1 MTINGNSTFR
11 DDGYR
16 AAFSCKPAHG
26 PGRAMPVLQQEY
38 EDGYAEGAADRS
50 LLTSLKSAVL
60 EALDGDSIKA
70 FGSFEAF
77 KESLDV
83 SNHYQYED
91 AADDQPSDR
100 SAEFLP
106 LAYEELCA
114 SEIQN
119 PLRPDERIQLNE
131 LIDEIQVLYTE
142 IQVDNFFALLS
153 KYLDKIE
160 CANERDLFVQAVND
174 RFVPQTLQSS
184 EAPKRKGPSMSV

>member
-26 PGRAMPVLQQEY
+26 PGRAMPVLQQEP
-38 EDGYAEGAADRS
+38 
-50 LLTSLKSAVL
+50 
-60 EALDGDSIKA
+60 
-70 FGSFEAF
+70 
-77 KESLDV
+77 LDV

-100 SAEFLP
+100 TAEFLP

-184 EAPKRKGPSMSV
+184 EAPKRKGPSMG

>member
-1 MTINGNSTFR
+1 MAIPRTRLEKANDHKRQQRFR

-70 FGSFEAF
+70 FGSFEVF

-100 SAEFLP
+100 TAEFLP

-114 SEIQN
+114 SHN
-119 PLRPDERIQLNE
+119 PEPAATGR
-131 LIDEIQVLYTE
+131 
-142 IQVDNFFALLS
+142 
-153 KYLDKIE
+153 
-160 CANERDLFVQAVND
+160 ANPAE
-174 RFVPQTLQSS
+174 
-184 EAPKRKGPSMSV
+184 